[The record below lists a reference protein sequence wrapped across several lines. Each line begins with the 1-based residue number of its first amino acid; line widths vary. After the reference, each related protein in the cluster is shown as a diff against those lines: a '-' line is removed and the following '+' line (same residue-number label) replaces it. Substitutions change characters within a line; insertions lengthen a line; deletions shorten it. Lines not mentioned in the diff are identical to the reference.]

1 MTDRALFVTAPALA
15 LLSLGLVV
23 LARHLLLRPRG
34 ELPAAFVKS
43 ALETYWSSRP
53 WRIGLLGLALVHL
66 LLLFAT
72 QVPGWSGR
80 LPQVLL
86 LEIVAMV
93 LALSALIGLLSLV
106 RRFLRGSGAPV
117 SRALPPADAALLAL
131 LLVEVASGI
140 AMAVRY
146 RWAASWSTVTLAPY
160 LRSLLALEPRLP
172 LVSGMPYLVKLHV
185 FCGVAILALLP
196 FTQLAY
202 LVLLPL
208 DRAVTG
214 LLRPLRAARRRAGDA
229 LDVAIRRGADVL
241 SLRREED

>member
-34 ELPAAFVKS
+34 ELPPAVVKS
-43 ALETYWSSRP
+43 ALEIYWSSWP
-53 WRIGLLGLALVHL
+53 WRIGLVGLALVHL

-72 QVPGWSGR
+72 KVPGWSGS

-86 LEIVAMV
+86 LELTAMV

-106 RRFLRGSGAPV
+106 RRFLRGPGA
-117 SRALPPADAALLAL
+117 SLFRALPFADAALLAL
-131 LLVEVASGI
+131 LLVEVGSGI
-140 AMAVRY
+140 AMAARY

-160 LRSLLALEPRLP
+160 LRSLFALEPRLP
-172 LVSGMPYLVKLHV
+172 LVGGMPYLVKLHV
-185 FCGVAILALLP
+185 FCAVAIVALLP

-202 LVLLPL
+202 LALLPL
-208 DRAVTG
+208 DRAVAW
-214 LLRPLRAARRRAGDA
+214 LLRPLQAVRRRAGEA
-229 LDVAIRRGADVL
+229 LDTAIQRGADAL